1 MRHLNVPACLRLDLG
16 AYLSRVL
23 DRAFG
28 KRDRR
33 LPGAAAARPERKE
46 VQGPAVRSSAVA
58 SQKEVLR
65 LALGETL
72 LHNGI
77 PASWISMDTLRSVHA
92 TSTPGMHAR
101 IKVHRWDER
110 LVACMVALEHDFL
123 RRLSVLDSRRAE
135 WLRDVS
141 WQFALRDASACPPL
155 PHPGSWTAH
164 PRPERAEAA
173 RAPRSGDERVITG
186 PVLIREVPGRE
197 DLARLL
203 AARDAEFE
211 KQGGGP
217 TDYLQTGPIDLTRR
231 P

>member
-1 MRHLNVPACLRLDLG
+1 MRHFTVPARLRFALG
-16 AYLSRVL
+16 ATLSRVF
-23 DRAFG
+23 DRVFG

-33 LPGAAAARPERKE
+33 LPRAAPAGTERKE
-46 VQGPAVRSSAVA
+46 VRGPSSQSSAVA
-58 SQKEVLR
+58 SQKDALR
-65 LALGETL
+65 IALGETL
-72 LHNGI
+72 LRNGI

-92 TSTPGMHAR
+92 TGTPGIHLR

-123 RRLSVLDSRRAE
+123 RRLSVLDAHRTE

-141 WQFALRDASACPPL
+141 WQFALGDASACPPL
-155 PHPGSWTAH
+155 PHPGSWTAY
-164 PRPERAEAA
+164 PRPERREPARAA
-173 RAPRSGDERVITG
+173 RSEARVITG

-203 AARDAEFE
+203 AVRDAEFE
-211 KQGGGP
+211 KQHGGGP
-217 TDYLQTGPIDLTRR
+217 HDYLKTVPIDLMPR

>member
-1 MRHLNVPACLRLDLG
+1 MRHLTVPACLRLSLG
-16 AYLSRVL
+16 TAFSRFL
-23 DRAFG
+23 KRAFG
-28 KRDRR
+28 RRDRR
-33 LPGAAAARPERKE
+33 VPAGTDRNELR
-46 VQGPAVRSSAVA
+46 GPAAQSRAVA
-58 SQKEVLR
+58 SQKETLR
-65 LALGETL
+65 IALGETL
-72 LHNGI
+72 RHNGI

-92 TSTPGMHAR
+92 TGTPGLHAR

-123 RRLSVLDSRRAE
+123 RRLSVRDPRRAE

-141 WQFALRDASACPPL
+141 WQFALGDASACRPL

-173 RAPRSGDERVITG
+173 RPPRSGEARVITG
-186 PVLIREVPGRE
+186 PVLIREVPGGE

-211 KQGGGP
+211 RHGGGP
-217 TDYLQTGPIDLTRR
+217 TDYLKTLPIDLMPR